1 MMLLSL
7 TMNFYILLKCALYA
21 IKTKRKENCYEKSIS
36 TFFSSLFRFVSLYRP
51 NWLNIYT
58 ANGPPANVPRINAS
72 SYKHKIHNIIRTYIH
87 NIRRHHFRCFECYK
101 RDIKNFPFF
110 PSSFSMLRVCTYKFV
125 RAPSLAFFV
134 FFLFLYENKENF
146 SFFYHLEYNLKRKKI
161 RRINGWK
168 RKSYSFILHQQQP
181 EERQEQEQQR
191 IPSV

>member
-1 MMLLSL
+1 MLLSL

-21 IKTKRKENCYEKSIS
+21 IKTQRKENCYEKSIS

-110 PSSFSMLRVCTYKFV
+110 HLHPLCFVFVHINLLELLLSFS
-125 RAPSLAFFV
+125 S
-134 FFLFLYENKENF
+134 
-146 SFFYHLEYNLKRKKI
+146 SFFYFYMKI
-161 RRINGWK
+161 RKIFLF
-168 RKSYSFILHQQQP
+168 FI
-181 EERQEQEQQR
+181 
-191 IPSV
+191 I